1 MPDQHSSAPPS
12 HKLLKQPDCIARLL
26 SAFWHVPTLCKVQHS
41 PLVPPSPAP
50 LPYLAAPLAPGGTQH
65 LSNTCSKDKP
75 RGERSHPAPYLSPGP
90 PLCSHLTHHPQLLP
104 MSGCCLCSHLCAG
117 LCSLSSLAL
126 QLFPKRRTE
135 EHYNPVGTQRRGFG
149 RSDL

>member
-26 SAFWHVPTLCKVQHS
+26 SASWHVPTLCKVQHS
-41 PLVPPSPAP
+41 PLVPPALFPFPTWQLHLLLGALSTSATPAAKTN
-50 LPYLAAPLAPGGTQH
+50 L
-65 LSNTCSKDKP
+65 
-75 RGERSHPAPYLSPGP
+75 GEKGPPAPYLSPGP
-90 PLCSHLTHHPQLLP
+90 PLCSHLTHHPQLFP